1 MVGKCGFLR
10 HTDILAYTDEIGC
23 QVKPWDGLNRDT
35 GGNEP
40 MVFDVMVF
48 VGDIRNVRV
57 DGVYLAEFADQV
69 AVQAASDCQ
78 RVTVIIDKG
87 RAETVDIGR
96 FQVGVAYVVAV
107 IGGLEPVRV
116 ERIEGRTFDVACVLS
131 DQHPGLQVVEGI
143 GGA

>member
-57 DGVYLAEFADQV
+57 DDVYLAEFADQV
-69 AVQAASDCQ
+69 AVQAASDC
-78 RVTVIIDKG
+78 
-87 RAETVDIGR
+87 
-96 FQVGVAYVVAV
+96 
-107 IGGLEPVRV
+107 
-116 ERIEGRTFDVACVLS
+116 
-131 DQHPGLQVVEGI
+131 
-143 GGA
+143 

>member
-69 AVQAASDCQ
+69 AVQVASDCQ

-96 FQVGVAYVVAV
+96 LQVGVAYVVAV